1 MADDKLMLAAAHV
14 DVIDLAGA
22 IIARPRHAMVSVAGQ
37 LALAHAVERF
47 WEVAVEAEVLARAAR
62 QQEPGQLR
70 DLAIE
75 TQAIRVIELM
85 NALRNT
91 TTENDDGQHD

>member
-1 MADDKLMLAAAHV
+1 MADEALMQAAAAV
-14 DVIDLAGA
+14 DVIELAGA
-22 IIARPRHAMVSVAGQ
+22 IIARPRRVQVSTAGQ

-62 QQEPGQLR
+62 LHAPGALR

-75 TQAIRVIELM
+75 TQAIRVIDLM
-85 NALRNT
+85 DVLRNT
-91 TTENDDGQHD
+91 KESDDGQHD

>member
-1 MADDKLMLAAAHV
+1 MTDEKLMQAAAAV

-22 IIARPRHAMVSVAGQ
+22 IIARPRHAMVSTAGQ

-47 WEVAVEAEVLARAAR
+47 WEIAIEAEVLARAAR

-75 TQAIRVIELM
+75 TQAIRVNDLM
-85 NALRNT
+85 IALRNT
-91 TTENDDGQHD
+91 KENDDGQHD

>member
-1 MADDKLMLAAAHV
+1 MADDKLMRAAARV

-22 IIARPRHAMVSVAGQ
+22 IIARPRHAMVSTAGQ

-62 QQEPGQLR
+62 QHEPGQLR

-75 TQAIRVIELM
+75 TQAIRVIDLM

-91 TTENDDGQHD
+91 TTETDNGQHD

>member
-1 MADDKLMLAAAHV
+1 MADQALMEAAAAV
-14 DVIDLAGA
+14 DVIELAGA
-22 IIARPRHAMVSVAGQ
+22 IIARPRHAMVSTAGQ

-62 QQEPGQLR
+62 QHAPGALR

-75 TQAIRVIELM
+75 TQAIRVMELM

-91 TTENDDGQHD
+91 KENDDGQHG

>member
-1 MADDKLMLAAAHV
+1 MADDRLMQAAAAV

-22 IIARPRHAMVSVAGQ
+22 IITRPRHAMVSVAGQ

-47 WEVAVEAEVLARAAR
+47 WEVAVEAEVLARALR

-70 DLAIE
+70 DLAVE
-75 TQAIRVIELM
+75 SQAKRVMALM
-85 NALRNT
+85 DALRNT
-91 TTENDDGQHD
+91 KENDDGQHD